1 MSVLRK
7 AFQPKSWTLTLT
19 FVLLVLGIMLSIQF
33 RTQQDLA
40 KVLTAQKTEDLVAIW
55 GSLEQKR
62 GTLQREIEDL
72 RQQQFKLSQT
82 INSRQTTVANA
93 AKDIEKLQLVLG
105 TLPASGPGI
114 TVTITGD
121 TPILYLDLIDLVNE
135 LWTAGA
141 QAIAVNEHRLTPYT
155 AIGFNQKGQEGLG
168 ITINGQQLLFPIV
181 VKAIGDPHTLK
192 TGLTYPG
199 GIISNFSTVYNVAP
213 IISEKDKIQVPASTN
228 LPSLQHAKSKS

>member
-1 MSVLRK
+1 MAVLRK

-19 FVLLVLGIMLSIQF
+19 CVLLVLGIMLSIQF

-55 GSLEQKR
+55 DSLEQKR
-62 GTLQREIEDL
+62 GALEQEIDKL
-72 RQQQFKLSQT
+72 RQQQFKLSQA
-82 INSRQTTVANA
+82 INSRQTTIANA
-93 AKDIEKLQLVLG
+93 AKDIEKLELALG
-105 TLPASGPGI
+105 ALPASGPGI

-121 TPILYLDLIDLVNE
+121 TPILYLDLIDLINE

-141 QAIAVNEHRLTPYT
+141 QAIAVNEHRITAYT
-155 AIGFNQKGQEGLG
+155 AIGFTQKEETLG
-168 ITINGQQLLFPIV
+168 ITINGKPLLFPIV

-199 GIISNFSTVYNVAP
+199 GIVSNFTTMYKVPPV
-213 IISEKDKIQVPASTN
+213 ISEKEKIDVPAATN
-228 LPSLQHAKSKS
+228 LPSLQHAKIKS